1 MSASIDIFGVSVNPQ
16 QIVSI
21 EVRTAFW
28 VKVVVCVGVIY
39 GLIETFVI
47 PGLER
52 TADQPALWTSI
63 GGTIVGICLVIL
75 LGKKMCQRV
84 VVRLSNGQTLKG
96 PQEWKTEAQDTK
108 LSIIA
113 MMGTQ

>member
-1 MSASIDIFGVSVNPQ
+1 MAASIDIFGVSVNPQ

-28 VKVVVCVGVIY
+28 VKVVLCVAVIG
-39 GLIETFVI
+39 GLIENFVI
-47 PGLER
+47 IGLER
-52 TADQPALWTSI
+52 TADQPALSATI
-63 GGTIVGICLVIL
+63 GWTIVAVCLVIL

-96 PQEWKTEAQDTK
+96 PQEWKTEAQDRK

-113 MMGTQ
+113 MMGNQ

>member
-16 QIVSI
+16 QVVSL

-28 VKVVVCVGVIY
+28 VKIVLCAAVIG
-39 GLIETFVI
+39 GLIENFVI
-47 PGLER
+47 LGLER

-63 GGTIVGICLVIL
+63 GGTIVGVCLLIL
-75 LGKKMCQRV
+75 FSKKMCQRV

-96 PQEWKTEAQDTK
+96 PQEWKTEAQDRK